1 MKLDES
7 QTFSEQVKSEI
18 CFNTKNCTNFE
29 TIIFSCLKNIG
40 EYDITSNCI
49 ELKTQYVSVVKF
61 FKQFC
66 NIDSKYKLQ
75 ISISNKKTL
84 KNNRTNYLLKFSS
97 SNIDDLIAKLSLKNL
112 NFNDYDFCKNILIGA
127 FLSGGSVNNP
137 MSKTYHLEFRTLSS
151 EYKDMIILAL
161 QKFNLHPKLLEHHN
175 KFVIYF
181 KRSTEISDLLKIFNA
196 QNSMFYL
203 EDNRIERDMFNNLQ
217 RLVNLEVF
225 NLNKTARAAIEQSK
239 ICQII
244 QTSVYYQTL
253 NHREKI
259 YCDIRANNNKASMQT
274 MCSLMN
280 QKLPLEN
287 QITKGSL
294 THIVKKMKV
303 IYTKI

>member
-18 CFNTKNCTNFE
+18 CYNARDCANIE
-29 TIIFSCLKNIG
+29 SIVFSCLKNIG
-40 EYDITSNCI
+40 EYDVNSNCI
-49 ELKTQYVSVVKF
+49 ELKTQYMSIVKF
-61 FKQFC
+61 FRQFC
-66 NIDSKYKLQ
+66 SFNNKYKLQ
-75 ISISNKKTL
+75 ISVSNKKTL
-84 KNNRTNYLLKFSS
+84 KNNRTNYLLKFFST
-97 SNIDDLIAKLSLKNL
+97 NIDDLIDKLSLKNL
-112 NFNDYDFCKNILIGA
+112 NFDDFNLCRNILIGA

-137 MSKTYHLEFRTLSS
+137 ISRTYHLEFRTLSS
-151 EYKDMIILAL
+151 EYKDIIFSAL
-161 QKFNLHPKLLEHHN
+161 QKFDLHPKLLEHHN

-181 KRSTEISDLLKIFNA
+181 KKSTEISDLLKIFNA

-225 NLNKTARAAIEQSK
+225 NLNKTAKAAIEQSK

-253 NHREKI
+253 NQREKI
-259 YCDIRANNNKASMQT
+259 YCDIRANNNKASMQ
-274 MCSLMN
+274 MICSLMN

-294 THIVKKMKV
+294 THVVKKMRA